1 MEADYELDEIENTQV
16 LSKGDQELG
25 EQGLEIDGN
34 QGQVSG
40 WYKLKTIDSWAR
52 LFESWL
58 IDQKP
63 VEVLFIGLF
72 ESCLVIILYLKAK
85 F

>member
-1 MEADYELDEIENTQV
+1 MSVWCLSTDYNVAVFCEKKFCHSVRRISFSLRIRSFPFPLVNMEADYELDEIENTQV

-40 WYKLKTIDSWAR
+40 
-52 LFESWL
+52 
-58 IDQKP
+58 
-63 VEVLFIGLF
+63 
-72 ESCLVIILYLKAK
+72 
-85 F
+85 

>member
-1 MEADYELDEIENTQV
+1 MEAGYELDEIENTQV

-40 WYKLKTIDSWAR
+40 
-52 LFESWL
+52 
-58 IDQKP
+58 
-63 VEVLFIGLF
+63 
-72 ESCLVIILYLKAK
+72 
-85 F
+85 